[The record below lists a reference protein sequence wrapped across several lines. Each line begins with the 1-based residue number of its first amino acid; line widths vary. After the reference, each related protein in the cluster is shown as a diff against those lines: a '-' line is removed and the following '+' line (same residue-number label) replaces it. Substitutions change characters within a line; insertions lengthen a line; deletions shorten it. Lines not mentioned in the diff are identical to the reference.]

1 MVQAVDVK
9 LQNGIGIQKYVLM
22 GFPLMTTLKFETC
35 KSMRFSQLVVEKQC
49 IEYKLCIINDCVSSA
64 AKEVCV
70 AVKACQKHW
79 VTFPMY

>member
-35 KSMRFSQLVVEKQC
+35 KSMIFS
-49 IEYKLCIINDCVSSA
+49 
-64 AKEVCV
+64 
-70 AVKACQKHW
+70 
-79 VTFPMY
+79 